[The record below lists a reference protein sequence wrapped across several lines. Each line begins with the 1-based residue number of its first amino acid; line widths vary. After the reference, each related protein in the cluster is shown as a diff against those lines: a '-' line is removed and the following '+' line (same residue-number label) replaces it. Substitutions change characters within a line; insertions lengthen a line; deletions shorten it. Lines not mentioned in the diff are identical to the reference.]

1 MRNLIT
7 RGHKAINEE
16 LLQGFLAEVLEGYYG
31 EVLITPLEVSVFFS
45 KAVEMDLKVLT
56 AFAGGFTLDVS
67 ANPEALE
74 RRALEK
80 FIKRVAN

>member
-1 MRNLIT
+1 MRKLIT
-7 RGHKAINEE
+7 RGHQAINED

-31 EVLITPLEVSVFFS
+31 EINITPIETTVFFR
-45 KAVEMDLKVLT
+45 KAKESDLKVLT
-56 AFAGGFTLDVS
+56 AFAGGFNLDVTS
-67 ANPEALE
+67 NPEALE

>member
-7 RGHKAINEE
+7 RGHRAINED
-16 LLQGFLAEVLEGYYG
+16 LLQGFLAEILEGYYG
-31 EVLITPLEVSVFFS
+31 EVKVTPLEVSVFFS
-45 KAVEMDLKVLT
+45 KAKEVDLKVLT
-56 AFAGGFTLDVS
+56 AFAGDFTADVTS
-67 ANPEALE
+67 NPEALE